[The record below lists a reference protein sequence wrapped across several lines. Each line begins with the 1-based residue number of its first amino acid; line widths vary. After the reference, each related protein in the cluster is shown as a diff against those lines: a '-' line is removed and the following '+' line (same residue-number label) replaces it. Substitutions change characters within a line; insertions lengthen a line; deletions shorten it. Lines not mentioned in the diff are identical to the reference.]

1 MRSYFH
7 WFVIGLLGL
16 AFTLP
21 AMGGSASIEVE
32 ADGSD
37 FLLIQ
42 GNQVQVEHRNFQPL
56 ANLQYSF
63 DPKTGLPGSS
73 VVVSLTKLEG
83 TGPVTIVEQP
93 SLSNGYTLKVLVDND
108 NERVYPQ
115 LYRFRLDW
123 TERGSDMFPT
133 MDRRLYDFCH
143 WRGEVDGTDMIRIQ
157 GGTITVTHVRAM
169 PIVNARY
176 DFSAPLPSAKQ
187 EVYIQVE
194 QGRGAVEIIQQPAV
208 GNDYTAVIRLDDGR
222 FSGSAV
228 YDFYVFWKK
237 GVETSYQNPEDM
249 DFLWEGQ
256 VDGSDRVIIRGMS
269 AQVEHLKSQSPTN
282 VQFKF
287 QKAVPQRDQTVTL
300 QVFKG
305 RGEVRIL
312 EQPSRQNGYTVK
324 VLVDDTE
331 KGGSSF
337 YQFGL
342 RWEGG
347 ARTGSDWDVSRTPAK
362 TGVIRW
368 RGQVDGRDRLH
379 VRSKTIT
386 VEHLESGTIRDA
398 TSTFTDPLP
407 AQAVTASINKLSGRG
422 DVTIVQQPTR
432 ENNYTLVVEIYDP
445 KPGHDVYEFE
455 IIW

>member
-1 MRSYFH
+1 MRSLYR
-7 WFVIGLLGL
+7 WSLIGLLGL
-16 AFTLP
+16 VCTLP
-21 AMGGSASIEVE
+21 AVAGTAFIEVE
-32 ADGSD
+32 VDGSD
-37 FLLIQ
+37 FLRIQ

-56 ANLQYSF
+56 TNLQFRF
-63 DPKTGLPGSS
+63 DPQTGLPGSS

-93 SLSNGYTLKVLVDND
+93 SVSNGYTLKLLIDND

-115 LYRFRLDW
+115 LYRLRLDW
-123 TERGSDMFPT
+123 TERGSEMFPT

-143 WRGEVDGTDMIRIQ
+143 WRGEVDGTDMIRIT
-157 GGTITVTHVRAM
+157 GNTIAVTHVRAQ

-176 DFSAPLPSAKQ
+176 DFSAPLPAAKQ
-187 EVYIQVE
+187 EIYLQVE
-194 QGRGAVEIIQQPAV
+194 QARGTVEILQQPAAT
-208 GNDYTAVIRLDDGR
+208 NNYTAVIRLDDGR

-256 VDGSDRVIIRGMS
+256 VDGADRVIIRGMS
-269 AQVEHLKSQSPTN
+269 AQIEHLKSQPPAS

-287 QKAVPQRDQTVTL
+287 KKAIPPRDQTVAL

-305 RGEVRIL
+305 RGDVLIL

-324 VLVDDTE
+324 VLVDDTQ
-331 KGGSSF
+331 KGGSAF

-347 ARTGSDWDVSRTPAK
+347 GRSDFDWDSSRSSAK

-368 RGQVDGRDRLH
+368 RGRVDGRDRLH
-379 VRSKTIT
+379 IQGRTVT
-386 VEHLESGTIRDA
+386 VEHLEAGTIRDA

-407 AQAVTASINKLSGRG
+407 SQAVTVSLNVLKGRG
-422 DVTIVQQPTR
+422 NVTIVQQPSR
-432 ENNYTLVVEIYDP
+432 ENNYSLVVEVYDP
-445 KPGHDVYEFE
+445 KSGDDVYEFE

>member
-1 MRSYFH
+1 MRSRCR

-16 AFTLP
+16 ACVLP
-21 AMGGSASIEVE
+21 AMAGTAFIEVE
-32 ADGSD
+32 VDGSD

-42 GNQVQVEHRNFQPL
+42 GNQVKAEHRNFQPP
-56 ANLQYSF
+56 ANLQYRF
-63 DPKTGLPGSS
+63 DPKAGLPGSS

-93 SLSNGYTLKVLVDND
+93 SLSNGYTLKVLIDND

-115 LYRFRLDW
+115 LYRLRLDW

-143 WRGEVDGTDMIRIQ
+143 WRGEVDGTDMIRLK
-157 GGTITVTHVRAM
+157 GGTIAVTHVRAL

-187 EVYIQVE
+187 EVYLQLE
-194 QGRGAVEIIQQPAV
+194 QGRGTVEIIQQPSAT
-208 GNDYTAVIRLDDGR
+208 NDYTAVIRIDDGR
-222 FSGSAV
+222 FSGAAV

-237 GVETSYQNPEDM
+237 GLETSYQNPEEM

-269 AQVEHLKSQSPTN
+269 AQVEHLKAQPPTS

-287 QKAVPQRDQTVTL
+287 LKAVPQREQSVTL

-312 EQPSRQNGYTVK
+312 EQPSRQNGYSIK

-347 ARTGSDWDVSRTPAK
+347 GRSDSGLGFLADPRET
-362 TGVIRW
+362 
-368 RGQVDGRDRLH
+368 GRDTLAR
-379 VRSKTIT
+379 
-386 VEHLESGTIRDA
+386 A
-398 TSTFTDPLP
+398 
-407 AQAVTASINKLSGRG
+407 GR
-422 DVTIVQQPTR
+422 
-432 ENNYTLVVEIYDP
+432 
-445 KPGHDVYEFE
+445 
-455 IIW
+455 WA

>member
-1 MRSYFH
+1 MRSIFR
-7 WFVIGLLGL
+7 WFFIGLLGL
-16 AFTLP
+16 GCALP
-21 AMGGSASIEVE
+21 ILGGTATIEVE
-32 ADGSD
+32 VDGSD

-42 GNQVQVEHRNFQPL
+42 GNQVQVEHRNFQPSDIL
-56 ANLQYSF
+56 KYSF
-63 DPKTGLPGSS
+63 DPKAGLPGSS

-83 TGPVTIVEQP
+83 TGSVSIVEQP
-93 SLSNGYTLKVLVDND
+93 SLSNGYTLKVLIDND

-115 LYRFRLDW
+115 LYRLRLDW

-143 WRGEVDGTDMIRIQ
+143 WRGEVDGTDMIRIK
-157 GGTITVTHVRAM
+157 GGAISVTHVRAM
-169 PIVNARY
+169 PIENARS

-187 EVYIQVE
+187 EVYLQVE
-194 QGRGAVEIIQQPAV
+194 QGRGTVEIIQQPAST
-208 GNDYTAVIRLDDGR
+208 NDYTAVIRLDDGR

-228 YDFYVFWKK
+228 YDIYVFWKK
-237 GVETSYQNPEDM
+237 GVETSYQSPEDM
-249 DFLWEGQ
+249 DFLWEGY
-256 VDGSDRVIIRGMS
+256 VDGSDRVTIRGMS
-269 AQVEHLKSQSPTN
+269 AQVEHLKAQSPTS

-287 QKAVPQRDQTVTL
+287 QKAVPQREQTVAL

-305 RGEVRIL
+305 RGQVTIL
-312 EQPSRQNGYTVK
+312 EQPTRQNGYTVK
-324 VLVDDTE
+324 VLVDDSE

-347 ARTGSDWDVSRTPAK
+347 GRSGLDRDISSPAAR

-379 VRSKTIT
+379 IRGKTIT

-407 AQAVTASINKLSGRG
+407 SQPVTASINKLAGRG
-422 DVTIVQQPTR
+422 DVTIVQQPSR
-432 ENNYTLVVEIYDP
+432 ENNYTLVVEIADS
-445 KPGHDVYEFE
+445 KAGHDVYEFE